1 MIQIGHSYQDGNGNC
16 ITIDGRVKSSPGIEY
31 FYSTEHAYYND
42 KGEFILKKEWETSPE
57 NKLNLD
63 I

>member
-1 MIQIGHSYQDGNGNC
+1 MIQIGQSYQNGNGDR
-16 ITIDGRVKSSPGIEY
+16 ITIDGHVKTNRAY